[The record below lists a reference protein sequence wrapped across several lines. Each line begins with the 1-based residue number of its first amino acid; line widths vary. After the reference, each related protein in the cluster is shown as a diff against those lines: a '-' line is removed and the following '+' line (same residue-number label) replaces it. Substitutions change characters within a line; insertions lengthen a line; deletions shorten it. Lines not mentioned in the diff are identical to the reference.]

1 MRRQRL
7 YDWLRRGLILL
18 LLASAV
24 LLLRRTG
31 YYDGIRSRLAA
42 PLGIGAEPA
51 AAAESAPPRMGEALL
66 PMSVTVRADADS
78 GRFGAQYDEKSVE
91 AVVRSFAVDLG
102 EALGSAG
109 VPAACTESEMRACL
123 DGCSLALRFDAPM
136 PLELLAGWLGV
147 EMSSA
152 AAGRRAEMLCLSV
165 SDARTRLSCRT
176 AEGDCFLCDTAM
188 SAEGFR
194 SRAGQYAPNGAIY
207 AWESDR
213 VTGGGDLLLLT
224 TPVRAAAARSAVPL
238 PRSAETDAMLA
249 AFGMNRFVASSYSES
264 DGTVVFISEDSTLRI
279 RPTGEVSFRR
289 AALPDASE
297 PGALTDAVS
306 RALAVAEPCIV
317 PMIGDGS
324 LRFAG
329 ATVNAD
335 QRTVTVWLDYALDG
349 IPVRLTEG
357 HAAEIVLRG
366 GRVLQATLALRQF
379 TQTIERSQL
388 LPWLQAAAIAGS
400 AGGTPELIYADAG
413 ASTECMW
420 VIADG

>member
-7 YDWLRRGLILL
+7 NDWLRRGLILL
-18 LLASAV
+18 LLVSAV

-31 YYDGIRSRLAA
+31 YFDGLRGRFAA
-42 PLGIGAEPA
+42 PLGIGTEPA
-51 AAAESAPPRMGEALL
+51 AAGALSRTEEALL
-66 PMSVTVRADADS
+66 PVSVTVCADSGS
-78 GRFGAQYDEKSVE
+78 GRFGVQYDDASVE
-91 AVVRSFAVDLG
+91 AVVRGFSVDLG

-109 VPAACTESEMRACL
+109 VPVPCTEEEFRACL
-123 DGCSLALRFDAPM
+123 DGCSLALRFVTPV
-136 PLELLAGWLGV
+136 PLELLAGWQGV
-147 EMSSA
+147 EMSSE
-152 AAGRRAEMLCLSV
+152 AAGRSAQMLCLSV

-176 AEGDCFLCDTAM
+176 AEGDCFLCATAM

-194 SRAGQYAPNGAIY
+194 SRAGQYAPNGALY

-213 VTGGGDLLLLT
+213 VDGGGDLLLLT
-224 TPVRAAAARSAVPL
+224 TPVRAAEARSSVPL
-238 PRSAETDAMLA
+238 VRATETDAMLT
-249 AFGMNRFVASSYSES
+249 AFGMNRFVASSYSEA
-264 DGTVVFISEDSTLRI
+264 DGTAVFISEDSTLRI

-289 AALPDASE
+289 AGTPEAGEA
-297 PGALTDAVS
+297 GALTEAVS

-317 PMIGDGS
+317 PTIGDGA

-329 ATVNAD
+329 ATENAD
-335 QRTVTVWLDYALDG
+335 QRTVTVQLDYALDG

-366 GRVLQATLALRQF
+366 GRVLMATLQLRQF
-379 TQTIERSQL
+379 TRTIERSQL